1 MAKSK
6 KTDEKEKEE
15 LSSEDSF
22 KMDLFFWLQA
32 LVAALITLILL
43 FTFVGRIIGVDGDSM
58 YPTLHNGDLLLL
70 QSVGYEPKQGDVVV
84 LTKEFDAA
92 EGPIV
97 KRVIAVGGQT
107 VDIDF
112 NTGTVYV
119 DGQALDEPYAKEP
132 TYTTDGTEFPLTLKE
147 NEVFIMGDNRNHS
160 TDSRSYRLGP
170 VDEGYIQGKAI
181 FLLIPGRTAE
191 TGRLDFSR
199 IGPIN

>member
-1 MAKSK
+1 MELIPLAKSK

-84 LTKEFDAA
+84 LTKEFDASD
-92 EGPIV
+92 GPIV

-107 VDIDF
+107 VDIDYEA
-112 NTGTVYV
+112 GTVSV
-119 DGQALDEPYAKEP
+119 DGQVLDEPYINPEEIKVGGQA
-132 TYTTDGTEFPLTLKE
+132 
-147 NEVFIMGDNRNHS
+147 V
-160 TDSRSYRLGP
+160 LGR
-170 VDEGYIQGKAI
+170 QTK
-181 FLLIPGRTAE
+181 
-191 TGRLDFSR
+191 
-199 IGPIN
+199 

>member
-1 MAKSK
+1 MELIPLAKSK

-70 QSVGYEPKQGDVVV
+70 QSVGYEPRQGDVVV
-84 LTKEFDAA
+84 LTKEFDVSD
-92 EGPIV
+92 GPIV

-107 VDIDF
+107 VDIDYEA
-112 NTGTVYV
+112 GTVSV
-119 DGQALDEPYAKEP
+119 DGVPLDEPYIKEAMVEP
-132 TYTTDGTEFPLTLKE
+132 PAGTYETITSVTVPEGS
-147 NEVFIMGDNRNHS
+147 VFVMGDNRNNS
-160 TDSRSYRLGP
+160 DDSRDTRLGT
-170 VDEGYIQGKAI
+170 VDEQYILGRAVAV
-181 FLLIPGRTAE
+181 LLPLGRF
-191 TGRLDFSR
+191 GSLL
-199 IGPIN
+199 